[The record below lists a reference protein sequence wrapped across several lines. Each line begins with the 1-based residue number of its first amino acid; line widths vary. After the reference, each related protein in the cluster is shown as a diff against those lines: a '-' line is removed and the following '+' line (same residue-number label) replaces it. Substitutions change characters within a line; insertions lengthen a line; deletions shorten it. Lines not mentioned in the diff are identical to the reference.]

1 MTDKRVDL
9 SVHVPVD
16 AIEVP
21 MVVVIYTKGKVEPG
35 LIVGGVQ
42 QNVVRN
48 AEVHASVKLLTD
60 PGHFDP
66 NTLLLF
72 AQTAMRALDSM
83 EANVLKMVQALA
95 SKATVQ

>member
-1 MTDKRVDL
+1 MNKQVDL

-42 QNVVRN
+42 QNVVRD
-48 AEVHASVKLLTD
+48 AEIHASVKLLTD
-60 PGHFDP
+60 PSHFDP
-66 NTLLLF
+66 QTLLMF
-72 AQTAMRALDSM
+72 AQTARQALDAM
-83 EANVLKMVQALA
+83 EDNVRKMVQALA
-95 SKATVQ
+95 SKVTVQ